1 MGLGRSTCMS
11 EELYRTVL
19 QNLINAKMC
28 ISPDFQQI
36 QLIKKEDNYKKK
48 PVMFPK

>member
-1 MGLGRSTCMS
+1 MGVGRSTCMS

-28 ISPDFQQI
+28 ISPDFQQT

-48 PVMFPK
+48 NRYVP